1 MRNANLKFYTQLIHC
16 SGAMEEGNPCLR
28 SAPPLT
34 SSNSGPVDEIAAA
47 LAFDDGDTRAA
58 VKTVL
63 GDIKFLMQELA
74 VTQIGMS
81 IGFTRGWQ
89 PNFERNA
96 AEENAHAE
104 KP

>member
-1 MRNANLKFYTQLIHC
+1 MRNANLKIYAHLIHC
-16 SGAMEEGNPCLR
+16 SGAMEEGNPCRR
-28 SAPPLT
+28 SVPPLT
-34 SSNSGPVDEIAAA
+34 TSSSGPVDEIAAA
-47 LAFDDGDTRAA
+47 LAFDDGDVRAA
-58 VKTVL
+58 VKSVL

-81 IGFTRGWQ
+81 IGFTGGWQ

-96 AEENAHAE
+96 AEEIAHTE